1 MAIVQRPVIVAIER
15 IRPRA
20 TSSSY
25 PLRRTR
31 SRPNSPCS
39 ASGRAN
45 MDSWPGHNVMG
56 TAFVAAHAC
65 CCDDDVADMS
75 DGAIALID
83 LSSSLPDPCASWGP
97 TRHQMFSDE
106 GTLSLQPAPWSRER
120 EFESR
125 QSVSV

>member
-83 LSSSLPDPCASWGP
+83 LSSSPASIFLVQRAIKCSL
-97 TRHQMFSDE
+97 TREDVV
-106 GTLSLQPAPWSRER
+106 LAAALRSRGR
-120 EFESR
+120 EFESCR
-125 QSVSV
+125 GATV